1 MSDMGAYQS
10 DMVWLSK
17 ISEAEIERVLAGAYA
32 GVDPSLNALATY
44 ARDAK
49 AALTGAPD
57 EATRATHLVSIAQ
70 ATVGLDT
77 QPVARVRPAPSRPFS
92 RAMLVLTSLAA
103 TLIGK
108 IALVGVALA
117 ATTGGLAATGSL
129 PDPAQ
134 DALNRAG
141 ERVGFDLPAGD
152 DRVPSEDTA
161 GVPEDLP
168 SGAQGSSAPSVLDVI
183 RSWDDDK
190 GCEFGHA
197 VAAAA
202 GGRPGPCKEERGD
215 EDGRDKPGKQEAPGG
230 RPEGAGKPEGTPQGK
245 PAGAGEGK
253 GKPEGTPG
261 GKPEGA
267 GKPEGT
273 PGGKPEGAG
282 KPEGTPG
289 GKPEGAGK
297 PEGTPGGKPE
307 GAGKPEKARGGDS
320 HRPGGP
326 GSGNSD
332 HGKGPGRGGGVGPPS
347 DVPAGES
354 GGGLP
359 NSHQGA
365 KP

>member
-32 GVDPSLNALATY
+32 GEDPSLNALATY

-49 AALTGAPD
+49 AALAGAPD

-77 QPVARVRPAPSRPFS
+77 QPVARVRPASSRPFS
-92 RAMLVLTSLAA
+92 RAKLVLTSLAA

-152 DRVPSEDTA
+152 DRLPSDDNA

-168 SGAQGSSAPSVLDVI
+168 GGAQGSSAPSVLDVI

-202 GGRPGPCKEERGD
+202 GGHPGPCKEERRD
-215 EDGRDKPGKQEAPGG
+215 DDGRDKPGRQEAPGG
-230 RPEGAGKPEGTPQGK
+230 RPDGAGKPEGTPQGK

-267 GKPEGT
+267 GKPE
-273 PGGKPEGAG
+273 
-282 KPEGTPG
+282 
-289 GKPEGAGK
+289 
-297 PEGTPGGKPE
+297 
-307 GAGKPEKARGGDS
+307 KAPGGDS

-347 DVPAGES
+347 DVPAGGS

>member
-1 MSDMGAYQS
+1 MSDTGAYQS
-10 DMVWLSK
+10 DMAWLST
-17 ISEAEIERVLAGAYA
+17 ISEAEIERVLAGEYA
-32 GVDPSLNALATY
+32 GEDPSLRALASY

-49 AALTGAPD
+49 ATLPAAPD
-57 EATRATHLVSIAQ
+57 EGTRVAHLASIAQ
-70 ATVGLDT
+70 ATAGLDT
-77 QPVARVRPAPSRPFS
+77 QLAAGSPPAPSRPLN
-92 RAMLVLTSLAA
+92 RAKLVLTSLAA
-103 TLIGK
+103 TLLGK

-152 DRVPSEDTA
+152 DRVPSEDNA

-168 SGAQGSSAPSVLDVI
+168 GGAQGSSAPSVLDVI

-202 GGRPGPCKEERGD
+202 GGHPGPCKEERGD
-215 EDGRDKPGKQEAPGG
+215 EDGREKPAKQEAPGG
-230 RPEGAGKPEGTPQGK
+230 RPDGAGKPEGTPQGK

-261 GKPEGA
+261 GKPEGS

-282 KPEGTPG
+282 KPEAAPG
-289 GKPEGAGK
+289 GGSDRSGE
-297 PEGTPGGKPE
+297 T
-307 GAGKPEKARGGDS
+307 
-320 HRPGGP
+320 GP
-326 GSGNSD
+326 GNSD
-332 HGKGPGRGGGVGPPS
+332 HGNGPDTGGGVGPPS
-347 DVPAGES
+347 DVPAGGS

-359 NSHQGA
+359 NSH
-365 KP
+365 

>member
-1 MSDMGAYQS
+1 MSDRGAYQS
-10 DMVWLSK
+10 DMVWLSR
-17 ISEAEIERVLAGAYA
+17 ISEAEIERVLADEYA
-32 GVDPSLNALATY
+32 GEDPSLRALASY
-44 ARDAK
+44 ARDVK
-49 AALTGAPD
+49 SRLAAAPD
-57 EATRATHLVSIAQ
+57 DATRATHLVSMAQ
-70 ATVGLDT
+70 VTAGLDT
-77 QPVARVRPAPSRPFS
+77 RPAARVRPAPSRPFS
-92 RAMLVLTSLAA
+92 RAKLVLTSLAA

-134 DALNRAG
+134 DALNKAG
-141 ERVGFDLPAGD
+141 ETVGFDLPAGD
-152 DRVPSEDTA
+152 DRVPSDNKA

-168 SGAQGSSAPSVLDVI
+168 GGAQGSSAPSVLDVI

-197 VAAAA
+197 AAAAA
-202 GGRPGPCKEERGD
+202 GGHPGACKEERGD
-215 EDGRDKPGKQEAPGG
+215 KDGREKPGKQEARGG
-230 RPEGAGKPEGTPQGK
+230 RPDDAGKPEGTPQGK
-245 PAGAGEGK
+245 PAGAGEGQ

-261 GKPEGA
+261 G
-267 GKPEGT
+267 T
-273 PGGKPEGAG
+273 PEGAG

-307 GAGKPEKARGGDS
+307 GAGKPEKAPRGGS

-332 HGKGPGRGGGVGPPS
+332 HGKGPGSRGGVGPPS
-347 DVPAGES
+347 DVPAGGS
-354 GGGLP
+354 RDGLP
-359 NSHQGA
+359 NSVPGA